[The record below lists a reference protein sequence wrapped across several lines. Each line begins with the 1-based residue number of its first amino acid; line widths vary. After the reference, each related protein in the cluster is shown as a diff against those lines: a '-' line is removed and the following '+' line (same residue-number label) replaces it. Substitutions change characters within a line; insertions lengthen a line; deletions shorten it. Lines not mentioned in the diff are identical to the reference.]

1 MFERSLFNYEDL
13 EIRISDY
20 ANEDI
25 LYLLNHTVIGS
36 EGGMRYSLRNIEP
49 RIEGYGDKIRFV
61 SLYKKKL
68 LVGCIGICYR
78 LTGVGRLK
86 AYCSF
91 MRYLAFQSSYQ
102 TGMRAD
108 GEKRLR
114 DKAEKDGSFK
124 QKILDLFSKPHILN
138 INEVGE
144 KDKHIMYAFVEG
156 TNERSKNLI
165 SQAGYEL
172 ARSFQTVAFSRFS
185 PERHPAVTL
194 LSEEE
199 KPVMTELLTDYYRN
213 YTLFT
218 TEFAFYN
225 NKYYVLKEDGEI
237 KAGVCVIPSE
247 YRVYNIPGVW
257 GWVIMKVLP
266 HVPVY
271 KKLFNPDKFQFL
283 VFEAI
288 YCKEGEEKKL
298 ESLFESVCAIE
309 GYNTALTWVDDRSQL
324 FEMLKTK
331 VDTGALGRMLN
342 AKPGLICYRFINF
355 NDEDKDIFY
364 ETPAYISA
372 YDFS

>member
-1 MFERSLFNYEDL
+1 MFEKVLFNYQDL

-49 RIEGYGDKIRFV
+49 RIKGYGNKIRFV
-61 SLYKKKL
+61 SLYKKNQI
-68 LVGCIGICYR
+68 VGCIGACYR
-78 LTGVGRLK
+78 LTGEEELK
-86 AYCSF
+86 VYCSF

-102 TGMRAD
+102 TDLRNEP
-108 GEKRLR
+108 EKRMH
-114 DKAEKDGSFK
+114 EKIQREGSFK
-124 QKILDLFSKPHILN
+124 QKILELFSKPHILN
-138 INEVGE
+138 LYEVSE
-144 KDKHIMYAFVEG
+144 SDRHIMYAFVEG

-165 SQAGYEL
+165 SQAGYEHV
-172 ARSFQTVAFSRFS
+172 RSFQTIAFSRFS
-185 PERHPAVTL
+185 PERHSAVTL
-194 LSEEE
+194 LDEKE
-199 KPVMTELLTDYYRN
+199 KPLMKELLSDFYRG
-213 YTLFT
+213 YSLFT

-237 KAGVCVIPSE
+237 KAGVCAIPSE
-247 YRVYNIPGVW
+247 YRIYNIPGVW

-266 HVPVY
+266 RLPVY
-271 KKLFNPDKFQFL
+271 RRLFNPDKFRFL

-288 YCKEGEEKKL
+288 YCKGGEEKKL
-298 ESLFESVCAIE
+298 EELLESVCAIE
-309 GYNTALTWVDDRSQL
+309 GYNTALTWVDDRSSL
-324 FEMLKTK
+324 FEILKTG

-355 NDEDKDIFY
+355 SDREKDLFF
-364 ETPAYISA
+364 EAPAYISA